1 MKNDIDFNKYGK
13 NFNAKE
19 IIVML
24 NTVDTFQ
31 YKGRHSR
38 AGGNLNATYKPSQ
51 SITIIHKFPFSE
63 AFMSTPWF
71 PIKLGMTIPG
81 ACQTHSNIFL
91 KKLIAQDNIFLV
103 KQQKRQPLVAS
114 YILFY

>member
-24 NTVDTFQ
+24 NAVKTFR
-31 YKGRHSR
+31 YNGRLSR

-51 SITIIHKFPFSE
+51 SITIIFDEYSVVPNRVGNDDTWHLSYPLQYFSE
-63 AFMSTPWF
+63 KIDCS
-71 PIKLGMTIPG
+71 G
-81 ACQTHSNIFL
+81 
-91 KKLIAQDNIFLV
+91 
-103 KQQKRQPLVAS
+103 
-114 YILFY
+114 